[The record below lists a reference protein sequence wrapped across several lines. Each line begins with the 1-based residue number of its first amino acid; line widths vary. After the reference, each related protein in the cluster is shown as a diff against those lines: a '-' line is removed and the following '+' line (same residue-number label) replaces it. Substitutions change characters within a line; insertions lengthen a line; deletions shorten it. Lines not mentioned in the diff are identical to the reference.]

1 MIFTKYKVTINHT
14 FLKERILIFFMHK
27 KGDFEKICYVAY

>member
-1 MIFTKYKVTINHT
+1 MIFYEVQSYDKSHIPKRKNSY
-14 FLKERILIFFMHK
+14 FFMHK